1 MQSTYTPETIKDA
14 KYPQFTNVKLNE
26 GLFDQLMAAVDH
38 HLDKQY
44 KAQRIRG
51 TDYAQAYV
59 GSMQGVMQNTTQYL
73 LGQLLIEEQ
82 GAKLT
87 AETSLTEKNEQK
99 IDAEIDLIELEKE
112 KLRFEIEQ
120 LYPLQKLKVEAE
132 IRLIDANI
140 LKVTEEIN
148 HMQAQQ
154 VLWVKQGEKIDKEIE
169 FLTAKIVTETAN
181 VTAGIADDQSLVGR
195 QILLLQAQKMGFGG
209 DLYIK
214 ASKIHADYDGIYQSI
229 QEANVGES
237 AVLGTTASDNA
248 GFAVAVG
255 NAIGNLP

>member
-59 GSMQGVMQNTTQYL
+59 GSMQGVMQNATQYL

-195 QILLLQAQKMGFGG
+195 QITLLQAQKMGFGG

-229 QEANVGES
+229 QEANVGD
-237 AVLGTTASDNA
+237 AAILGTEATQNASEA
-248 GFAVAVG
+248 AAVG
-255 NAIGNLP
+255 AAIGNLP